1 MAYDDGFY
9 YGQNKLVFEAVS
21 GNGNTVSV
29 TNSAGTLVAT
39 VSLVNGRGS
48 ATVPGRDEY
57 TVSFNSS
64 PTFTTKVQCG
74 YGECI
79 KVVLADGY
87 EPVVQ
92 KDLDEV
98 KTHLTADDGKSFQF
112 ASEDGKYG
120 YKVGADTFIP
130 FKVGG
135 SDCFEFKNTH
145 SVSKRGLKARPSIRA
160 IYWWSYDSSKTG
172 ITGMTAM
179 VVNLKKPSNV
189 IGINKGVGST
199 VKYTDLGVQIYD
211 DGFSFTIPSAQVV
224 SYVFVAVDYE

>member
-39 VSLVNGRGS
+39 VTLVNGRGS

-92 KDLDEV
+92 KDLEEV
-98 KTHLTADDGKSFQF
+98 KDKITASNGTEFQF
-112 ASEDGKYG
+112 AFEDNKYG

-135 SDCFEFKNTH
+135 SDCFEFTKTKTLEIH
-145 SVSKRGLKARPSIRA
+145 GLKAKPKVRMV
-160 IYWWSYDSSKTG
+160 YWWNLENGKVSTL
-172 ITGMTAM
+172 TAM
-179 VVNLKKPSNV
+179 IANPGRKIYNASGVNAGTYSSCAVP
-189 IGINKGVGST
+189 IT
-199 VKYTDLGVQIYD
+199 EYD
-211 DGFSFTIPSAQVV
+211 DGFKIVIPSDQLVGYA
-224 SYVFVAVDYE
+224 FVAVDYE